1 MSFNLFGSKNGDQKK
16 TSTPKKQTPNTA
28 QKTIPYIAAFDNG
41 IIETNPKCYTKC
53 YRLDDVNFKI
63 ASQAD
68 QDYIFLK
75 YGDMLNMFG
84 SEVKAEITI
93 YNKNISQEEFNES
106 VLMKYRGDGLDEY
119 REEQNAMLLDKIT
132 EGKNNIVREKYLT
145 VSVEAENVDAAQTV
159 YSRLDAEISNALK
172 QISGSDVVP
181 MTLQERLS
189 ILYDVYNPA
198 KIGPLCSSIEIKGH
212 QVNSFDT
219 NSLKMQGLTTK
230 DVIAPTDIVFN
241 SDYFTLDDQF
251 GQALYLHNLPS
262 YLSTDF
268 IGELNDVACNML
280 TSVHFESMRQDKAM
294 KLIRNQLTNIN
305 ADVLTAQKKQIRSGI
320 TSTDFLPPSLLE
332 AKTEADKLLGDMTS
346 RNQKLFYVTLVVS
359 HFASSKEQLDKQY
372 EQITTIA
379 QKYLVTLKK
388 LTTQQEL
395 GFNTSLPLCKN
406 ETFIKRLLT
415 TESASLF
422 IPYSAQELNQHGGF
436 YYGVNAVSHNL
447 LLFDRTKSKN
457 ANGFILGTPGSG
469 KSFSAKREIL
479 SALLNTNADIYV
491 IDPEGEY
498 APLAALLNGEIIKI
512 APGTKVYINPLD
524 MDLDYADEGDPVTLK
539 ADFICSLCETILGGR
554 YGLSVTQHS
563 IIDRC
568 VRKVYQPYLEHMK
581 NHPEKGTCD
590 PSVMPTL
597 KNLYDE
603 ILSQQEGE
611 ARTIALALER
621 FVTGS
626 LDTFAHRTNVNTKS
640 RFIVYDIKEIG
651 VGLKELG
658 LQVCLNDVWN
668 KTISNKKKGKRT
680 WFYID
685 EFYLLTQTETS
696 ASFLQQIFK
705 RARKWGGVP
714 TGITQNVE
722 DLLVSPQAR
731 SMLSNSDFI
740 MMLNQAPND
749 KQDLA
754 KMFNISAAQLSYI
767 TNADAGQGLLYT
779 GKSIVPFVDRFPKDT
794 KSFAAMTSSMDD
806 AALQKKV
813 IGVESGV

>member
-1 MSFNLFGSKNGDQKK
+1 MSLFFNAKKGAKKNATIKRQN
-16 TSTPKKQTPNTA
+16 PNTA
-28 QKTIPYIAAFDNG
+28 QKTIPYVAAFSNG
-41 IIETNPKCYTKC
+41 IIETEPKCFTKS
-53 YRLDDVNFKI
+53 YKLEDVNFKI
-63 ASQAD
+63 ASQSD

-84 SEVKAEITI
+84 SDVKAEITI

-106 VLMKYRGDGLDEY
+106 VLMKYQGDGLDEY
-119 REEQNAMLLDKIT
+119 REEQNAMLLDKIN

-145 VSVEAENVDAAQTV
+145 ISIEAENVEAAQNIFA
-159 YSRLDAEISNALK
+159 RLDTEVSNALK
-172 QISGSDVVP
+172 QISGSDAPP
-181 MTLQERLS
+181 MSIKDRLS
-189 ILYDVYNPA
+189 ILYSIYNPA
-198 KIGPLCSSIEIKGH
+198 IETPLCMSKEINGH
-212 QVNSFDT
+212 KVESFDFDT
-219 NSLKMQGLTTK
+219 LQKQGISTK
-230 DVIAPTDIVFN
+230 DVIAPSDIVFN
-241 SDYFTLDDQF
+241 GDYFTLDDQY
-251 GQALYLHNLPS
+251 GQTLYLHNLPS

-294 KLIRNQLTNIN
+294 KLIRNQITNIN
-305 ADVLTAQKKQIRSGI
+305 SDVINAQKRAARSGVVSPDLI
-320 TSTDFLPPSLLE
+320 SPSLME

-346 RNQKLFYVTLVVS
+346 RNQKLFYVTLVVT
-359 HFASSKEQLDKQY
+359 HFASDKEQLDKQS
-372 EQITTIA
+372 EQIITIA

-395 GFNTSLPLCKN
+395 GFDTSLPLCN
-406 ETFIKRLLT
+406 NRVYIKRLLT

-479 SALLNTNADIYV
+479 SALLNTNADVYV

-498 APLAALLNGEIIKI
+498 TPLAVMLGGEVVKI
-512 APGTKVYINPLD
+512 APGTKVFINPLD
-524 MDLDYADEGDPVTLK
+524 MDLDYADDGDPVTLK

-568 VRKVYQPYLEHMK
+568 VRKIYQPYIAHMK
-581 NHPEKGTCD
+581 QHPELGTCD
-590 PSVMPTL
+590 PNAMPTL
-597 KNLYDE
+597 NTLYTE
-603 ILSQQEGE
+603 ILAQEEGE
-611 ARTIALALER
+611 AKTIALALER
-621 FVTGS
+621 YIIGS
-626 LDTFAHRTNVNTKS
+626 LDTFAHKTNVNTHS
-640 RFIVYDIKEIG
+640 RFVVYDIKDIG
-651 VGLKELG
+651 TGLKELG

-722 DLLVSPQAR
+722 DLLISPQAR

-779 GKSIVPFVDRFPKDT
+779 GKSIVPFIDRFPTDT
-794 KSFAAMTSSMDD
+794 KSFAAMTSRMDD
-806 AALQKKV
+806 AEIQKKV
-813 IGVESGV
+813 IGVESGDT

>member
-1 MSFNLFGSKNGDQKK
+1 MSLFFNTKK
-16 TSTPKKQTPNTA
+16 DAKKLTGTKRQNPNTA
-28 QKTIPYIAAFDNG
+28 QKTIPYVAAYDGG
-41 IIETNPKCYTKC
+41 IIETNPKCFTKC
-53 YRLDDVNFKI
+53 YKLDDVNFKI
-63 ASQAD
+63 ASQED
-68 QDYIFLK
+68 QDFIFLK

-84 SEVKAEITI
+84 SDVKAEVTI

-119 REEQNAMLLDKIT
+119 REEQNAMLLQKIT
-132 EGKNNIVREKYLT
+132 EGKNNIIREKYLT
-145 VSVEAENVDAAQTV
+145 ISVEAENIDAAQNV
-159 YSRLDAEISNALK
+159 FSRLDAEVSNALK
-172 QISGSDVVP
+172 QISGSDTSP
-181 MTLQERLS
+181 MTLKERLS
-189 ILYDVYNPA
+189 ILYNIYNPA
-198 KIGPLCSSIEIKGH
+198 TTTPLCMTTEINGH
-212 QVNSFDT
+212 KVESFNPDE
-219 NSLKMQGLTTK
+219 LRKQGITTK
-230 DVIAPTDIVFN
+230 DVIAPSDIVFN
-241 SDYFTLDDQF
+241 GDHFLLDDQY
-251 GQALYLHNLPS
+251 GQTMYLQNLPT

-294 KLIRNQLTNIN
+294 KLIRNQITNIDAN
-305 ADVLTAQKKQIRSGI
+305 VVDAQKKATRSGYSADLI
-320 TSTDFLPPSLLE
+320 SPSLRQ
-332 AKTEADKLLGDMTS
+332 AKNEADKLLGDMTS
-346 RNQKLFYVTLVVS
+346 RNQKLFYVTLVVT
-359 HFASSKEQLDKQY
+359 HFASSKEQLDKQS
-372 EQITTIA
+372 EQISTIA

-388 LTTQQEL
+388 LTSQQEL
-395 GFNTSLPLCKN
+395 GFDTSLPLCNNKVY
-406 ETFIKRLLT
+406 IKRLLT

-422 IPYSAQELNQHGGF
+422 IPYSAQELNHQGGF
-436 YYGVNAVSHNL
+436 YYGLNAVSHNL

-457 ANGFILGTPGSG
+457 SNGFILGTPGSG

-498 APLAALLNGEIIKI
+498 APLAAMLGGEVIKI
-512 APGTKVYINPLD
+512 APGTKIYINPLD
-524 MDLDYADEGDPVTLK
+524 MDLDYADDGDPVTLK

-568 VRKVYQPYLEHMK
+568 VRKVYLPYIEYMK
-581 NHPEKGTCD
+581 NHPELGTCD
-590 PSVMPTL
+590 QSVMPTL

-603 ILSQQEGE
+603 ILSQEEGE
-611 ARTIALALER
+611 AKTIALALER

-626 LDTFAHRTNVNTKS
+626 LDTFAHRTNVNTHS
-640 RFIVYDIKEIG
+640 RFIVYDIKDIG
-651 VGLKELG
+651 NGLKELG

-722 DLLVSPQAR
+722 DLLISPQAR

-779 GKSIVPFVDRFPKDT
+779 GKSIVPFIDKFPTDT
-794 KSFAAMTSSMDD
+794 KSFAAMTSRMDD
-806 AALQKKV
+806 AEIQKRL
-813 IGVESGV
+813 IGVESGDT

>member
-1 MSFNLFGSKNGDQKK
+1 MSLFSNNKNDKK
-16 TSTPKKQTPNTA
+16 SPKAKKQVANTA
-28 QKTIPYIAAFDNG
+28 QKTIPFIDHRDNG
-41 IIETNPKCYTKC
+41 IIQTNPQCFTKC
-53 YRLDDVNFKI
+53 YKLDDVNFKI
-63 ASQAD
+63 ASQED

-75 YGDMLNMFG
+75 FGDMLNMFG
-84 SEVKAEITI
+84 NDIKSEITI
-93 YNKNISQEEFNES
+93 YNKSISQEEFNET

-119 REEQNAMLLDKIT
+119 REEQNTMLLQKIT
-132 EGKNNIVREKYLT
+132 EGKNNIKKEKYLT
-145 VSVEAENVDAAQTV
+145 VSVEAKDYEAAQNIF
-159 YSRLDAEISNALK
+159 SRLDAEISNALK
-172 QISGSDVVP
+172 QISGGDTAP
-181 MTLQERLS
+181 MTLAERMS
-189 ILYDVYNPA
+189 ILYSIYNPA
-198 KIGPLCSSIEIKGH
+198 ATNPLCMEAEINGHKVETFNTAELARQGVSS
-212 QVNSFDT
+212 
-219 NSLKMQGLTTK
+219 K
-230 DVIAPTDIVFN
+230 DLIAPADIVFN
-241 SDYFTLDDQF
+241 GDHFMLDDQY
-251 GQALYLHNLPS
+251 GQTMYLHNLPS
-262 YLSTDF
+262 FLSTDF
-268 IGELNDVACNML
+268 IGELNDLACNML

-294 KLIRNQLTNIN
+294 KLIRNQITNIDSN
-305 ADVLTAQKKQIRSGI
+305 VVDAQKRATRSGYSADLI
-320 TSTDFLPPSLLE
+320 SPSLMQ
-332 AKTEADKLLGDMTS
+332 AKNEADKLLGDMTS
-346 RNQKLFYVTLVVS
+346 RNQKLFYVTLVVT
-359 HFASSKEQLDKQY
+359 HFASSKEQLDKQS
-372 EQITTIA
+372 EQLATIA

-388 LTTQQEL
+388 LTSQQEL
-395 GFNTSLPLCKN
+395 GFATSLPLCNNKI
-406 ETFIKRLLT
+406 FIKRLLT

-422 IPYSAQELNQHGGF
+422 IPYSAQELSHQGGF
-436 YYGVNAVSHNL
+436 YYGLNAVSHNL

-457 ANGFILGTPGSG
+457 SNGFILGTPGSG

-479 SALLNTNADIYV
+479 SALLNTNADVYV

-498 APLAALLNGEIIKI
+498 APLAATLGGEIIKI
-512 APGTKVYINPLD
+512 APGTKIYINPLD
-524 MDLDYADEGDPVTLK
+524 MDLDYADDGDPVTLK

-568 VRKVYQPYLEHMK
+568 VRKVYGPYIEQMK
-581 NHPEKGTCD
+581 MHPEYGTCNQKI
-590 PSVMPTL
+590 MPTL
-597 KNLYDE
+597 KDLYNT
-603 ILSQQEGE
+603 ILSQQESE

-626 LDTFAHRTNVNTKS
+626 LDTFAHITNVNTHS
-640 RFIVYDIKEIG
+640 RFIVYDIKDIG
-651 VGLKELG
+651 NGLKELG

-668 KTISNKKKGKRT
+668 KTISNRKKGKRT

-722 DLLVSPQAR
+722 DLLISPQAR

-779 GKSIVPFVDRFPKDT
+779 GKSIVPFIDRYPTDT
-794 KSFAAMTSSMDD
+794 KSFAAMTSRMDD
-806 AALQKKV
+806 AELQKRT
-813 IGVESGV
+813 IGVESGDT

>member
-1 MSFNLFGSKNGDQKK
+1 MSLFFNTKK
-16 TSTPKKQTPNTA
+16 DAKKSTQTKKQTPNTA
-28 QKTIPYIAAFDNG
+28 QKTIPYVAAYDGG
-41 IIETNPKCYTKC
+41 IIETNPKCFTKC
-53 YRLDDVNFKI
+53 YKLDDVNFKI
-63 ASQAD
+63 ASQSD

-84 SEVKAEITI
+84 SDVKAEVTI

-119 REEQNAMLLDKIT
+119 REEQNAMLLQKIT

-145 VSVEAENVDAAQTV
+145 VSIEAENIEAAQTV
-159 YSRLDAEISNALK
+159 FSRLDAEVSNALK
-172 QISGSDVVP
+172 QISGSDTVP
-181 MTLQERLS
+181 MTLEERLS
-189 ILYDVYNPA
+189 ILYNIYNPA
-198 KIGPLCSSIEIKGH
+198 TTTPLSITTEINGHKVSSF
-212 QVNSFDT
+212 NTDT
-219 NSLKMQGLTTK
+219 LRKQGLTTK

-241 SDYFTLDDQF
+241 GDFFTLDDQY
-251 GQALYLHNLPS
+251 GQTMYLHNLPS
-262 YLSTDF
+262 FLSADF

-294 KLIRNQLTNIN
+294 KLIRNQITNIDAN
-305 ADVLTAQKKQIRSGI
+305 VVDAQKKATRSGYSADLI
-320 TSTDFLPPSLLE
+320 SPSLMQ
-332 AKTEADKLLGDMTS
+332 AKNEADKLLGDMTS
-346 RNQKLFYVTLVVS
+346 RNQKLFYVTLVVT
-359 HFASSKEQLDKQY
+359 HFASNKEQLDKQS
-372 EQITTIA
+372 EQISTIA

-395 GFNTSLPLCKN
+395 GFDTSLPLCNNKVY
-406 ETFIKRLLT
+406 IKRLLT

-422 IPYSAQELNQHGGF
+422 IPYSAQELNHRGGF
-436 YYGVNAVSHNL
+436 YYGLNAVSHNL

-457 ANGFILGTPGSG
+457 SNGFILGTPGSG

-498 APLAALLNGEIIKI
+498 APLAALLGGEVIKI
-512 APGTKVYINPLD
+512 APGTKIFINPLD

-568 VRKVYQPYLEHMK
+568 VRRVYQPYLEHMK
-581 NHPEKGTCD
+581 NHPELGTCD
-590 PSVMPTL
+590 PNVMPTL
-597 KNLYDE
+597 RDLYNE

-626 LDTFAHRTNVNTKS
+626 LDTFAHKTNVNTHS
-640 RFIVYDIKEIG
+640 RFIVYDIKDIG
-651 VGLKELG
+651 SGLKELG

-722 DLLVSPQAR
+722 DLLISPQAR

-779 GKSIVPFVDRFPKDT
+779 GKSIVPFIDRFPTDT
-794 KSFAAMTSSMDD
+794 KSFAAMTSRMDD
-806 AALQKKV
+806 AEIQKKL
-813 IGVESGV
+813 IGIESGDT